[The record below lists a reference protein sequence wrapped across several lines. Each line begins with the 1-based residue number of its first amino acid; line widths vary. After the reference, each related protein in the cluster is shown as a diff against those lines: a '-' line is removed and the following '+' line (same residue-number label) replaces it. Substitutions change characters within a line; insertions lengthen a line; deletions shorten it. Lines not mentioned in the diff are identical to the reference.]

1 MEIVDF
7 LREARRCL
15 RDKQKRHVELRRTYL
30 EELAEATVLMRRPW
44 LDDEGQEQRKQEQT
58 EKQIKEL
65 IKREE
70 SRRMYRTIG
79 RLLKGEQGKGL
90 TKLDVPDET
99 AVPPDGVHFGD
110 PREVKKW
117 TGPWRSITDPE
128 EMAKY
133 IAKMNI
139 KNFHQAHT
147 TPFCGGVLGAAM
159 GKYSASSLADRI
171 LAGKRLPDGLTE
183 NLMSETIW
191 MVEALGIPLD
201 IFKPKIAVR
210 MTPAEFCSLYK
221 AVAERTSSS
230 PSDRHVG
237 TYKVAEKSPGLAQMY
252 ATLLSLPYVEGF
264 SPERWQVVLDVML
277 PKEKNNWKISRLRII
292 QLYESDANQSMRFFF
307 ARQLGFIL
315 EDNNL
320 LPDMQFGSRPG
331 RMSISPVLQK
341 VLTYDIARQT
351 KTVIG
356 CQENDALSCYDRIS
370 NILGYAQLR
379 RLGMPINA
387 IKSLA
392 DTWSN
397 MVHIVQTAYGRSRSS
412 YKSTKR
418 VPLYGAGQ
426 GSTNGPF
433 FWTIIFWLMAS
444 ALDLTKRALWFISA
458 CATLVASRTG
468 DAFVDDSHL
477 GVTSS
482 FEDVDNLTME
492 ENTRLHEL
500 QVTGDL
506 QRLAQHYERLLW
518 STGGGSILGNARGV
532 LLAGGGTMGEQR

>member
-1 MEIVDF
+1 M
-7 LREARRCL
+7 
-15 RDKQKRHVELRRTYL
+15 RRTYL